1 MMPRRIPAHAGSLY
15 RVQSETPYTSTNC
28 HSGVKVSFWH
38 SQKAYAGDCFCSQ
51 NHGGKCMGKLG
62 GEMKA
67 LAKHCGGSHKTV
79 NDRIHI
85 VQRFDQHLRALNV
98 QIQRVAQIKVRH
110 IENYIHDRLALGI
123 GKRTLQN
130 EMASL
135 RAVLQQAGRK
145 QVAEHE
151 RLTNKSLGLSGA
163 SRSGTRQAITPEHY
177 HHVLETARMK
187 DPGLAAALELARL
200 MGLRSQEAVQ
210 SVQSLKTWKQAIERS
225 DTRLTVVFGTKGGRP
240 RETVILDTIAVRK
253 ALDNALAIAESRH
266 GRLIDKPDLKSAMD
280 YWHNQAAR
288 IGLTGAYSPH
298 SLRYAW
304 AQDAISHYLA
314 QGVNRKE
321 ALAIVAMVLGRG
333 RYVAQV
339 YGQI

>member
-1 MMPRRIPAHAGSLY
+1 
-15 RVQSETPYTSTNC
+15 
-28 HSGVKVSFWH
+28 
-38 SQKAYAGDCFCSQ
+38 
-51 NHGGKCMGKLG
+51 MGKLG

-85 VQRFDQHLRALNV
+85 VQRFDHHLRALNV
-98 QIQRVAQIKVRH
+98 HIQRVAQIKVRH
-110 IENYIHDRLALGI
+110 IESYIHERLAQGI

-151 RLTNKSLGLSGA
+151 WLTNKSLGLAGA

-210 SVQSLKTWKQAIERS
+210 SVQSLKRGNRPLNAAIR
-225 DTRLTVVFGTKGGRP
+225 
-240 RETVILDTIAVRK
+240 A
-253 ALDNALAIAESRH
+253 
-266 GRLIDKPDLKSAMD
+266 
-280 YWHNQAAR
+280 
-288 IGLTGAYSPH
+288 
-298 SLRYAW
+298 
-304 AQDAISHYLA
+304 
-314 QGVNRKE
+314 
-321 ALAIVAMVLGRG
+321 
-333 RYVAQV
+333 
-339 YGQI
+339 

>member
-1 MMPRRIPAHAGSLY
+1 
-15 RVQSETPYTSTNC
+15 
-28 HSGVKVSFWH
+28 
-38 SQKAYAGDCFCSQ
+38 
-51 NHGGKCMGKLG
+51 MGKLG

-85 VQRFDQHLRALNV
+85 VQRFDHHLRALNI
-98 QIQRVAQIKVRH
+98 QIQKVAQIKVRH
-110 IENYIHDRLALGI
+110 IESYVHERLAQGI

-151 RLTNKSLGLSGA
+151 RLTNKSLGLSAA
-163 SRSGTRQAITPEHY
+163 SRNGTRQAITPDHY
-177 HHVLETARMK
+177 RHVLGAAQMK
-187 DPGLAAALELARL
+187 DPGLSAALELARL

-210 SVQSLKTWKQAIERS
+210 SAQSLKTWQQAVERGN
-225 DTRLTVVFGTKGGRP
+225 TRLTVVFGTKGGRP
-240 RETVILDTIAVRK
+240 RETVILDADAVKK
-253 ALDNALAIAESRH
+253 ALDNALAVADSRH
-266 GRLIDKPDLKSAMD
+266 DRLIDKPDLKSAMD

-288 IGLTGAYSPH
+288 IGLTGTYSPH

-304 AQDAISHYLA
+304 TQDAIRHYLA
-314 QGVNRKE
+314 QGLSRKE
-321 ALAIVAMVLGRG
+321 ALAMVAMDLGHGDGRG
-333 RYVAQV
+333 RYVALV